1 MIIIL
6 MIMDRSLFKCRGG
19 GGGVGGRLKIRVEG
33 HVNFSLASRGLPFYF
48 DFRVGG
54 SC

>member
-6 MIMDRSLFKCRGG
+6 MIKDRPSFKCRGG
-19 GGGVGGRLKIRVEG
+19 GGLKIRVEG
-33 HVNFSLASRGLPFYF
+33 HVNFHLASRGLPFYF